1 MHAAA
6 YEILKE
12 YRGMACE
19 DVAQL
24 TFEKLWNK
32 VKDDDNYINDEHHLC
47 LWLYRVCKNQA
58 LKTLAKLKKMELMGS
73 SMDID
78 MEKCKVLGF
87 REETSAF
94 DMYNTNLGN
103 TRNLNMFWVANV
115 SEEET
120 DKYAEMYNTEKTKWF
135 LKNLPKLK
143 KLLSKK
149 ELLVF
154 NMRLKGLSYKEI
166 AEKLKITRGAVYFR
180 FFNACKRLK
189 DAVSRS
195 DAKLNYAT

>member
-1 MHAAA
+1 MSAAA

-12 YRGMACE
+12 YRGVACE
-19 DVAQL
+19 DVAQS

-32 VKDDDNYINDEHHLC
+32 VKDDDTYIKDDAHLHS
-47 LWLYRVCKNQA
+47 WLYRVCKNQA
-58 LKTLAKLKKMELMGS
+58 LKTLAKLKKTELMGS

-78 MEKCKVLGF
+78 IEKGKVLRTRG
-87 REETSAF
+87 EVSNF
-94 DMYNTNLGN
+94 DMYNANS
-103 TRNLNMFWVANV
+103 RKFCNLNMFWVANV

-120 DKYAEMYNTEKTKWF
+120 DKYAEMYTTEKTKWF

-154 NMRLKGLSYKEI
+154 NMRLKGLGYKEI

-180 FFNACKRLK
+180 FFKACKRLK
-189 DAVSRS
+189 DAVSLS
-195 DAKLNYAT
+195 DAKLNYAA